1 MNILKNRIAEL
12 RKNKKASQ
20 EDVAKALG
28 ITRQAISLYE
38 RGEHEPRLETWQK
51 LADFFGV
58 SVPYIQGIEPKLS
71 AKDILKK
78 IIPELHKEYFD
89 NYLLLNGELPKDSFS
104 ISPST
109 TTTLNRLIEVKG
121 IKKKPID
128 FYSKDDKQF
137 ILNPEIKKYWF
148 DLLIPFVKGM
158 FNNGWI
164 FDNYISTNILIHFID
179 LKVTEQESKKE
190 SMSVLENYLIDLHY
204 FAFDEPLHH
213 LMNTSIKYSDFETA
227 KEHFD
232 KYFSFL
238 EEVRDKVFS
247 KSETEVLKKAFESR
261 SRMEERYGDKMLI
274 KKIKKQVNDG
284 DTKLA
289 RFLVETLNNWDDA
302 YKEYMTK

>member
-1 MNILKNRIAEL
+1 MGLATN
-12 RKNKKASQ
+12 
-20 EDVAKALG
+20 
-28 ITRQAISLYE
+28 TISRYE
-38 RGEHEPRLETWQK
+38 TGKREPKLETWKK
-51 LADFFGV
+51 LANFFGV

-89 NYLLLNGELPKDSFS
+89 NYLLLNGELPQDSFS

-109 TTTLNRLIEVKG
+109 TTTLNRLIDVKG

-158 FNNGWI
+158 YNNGWI
-164 FDNYISTNILIHFID
+164 FDNYISINTLMHFID
-179 LKVTEQESKKE
+179 FKVTEQESKKNK
-190 SMSVLENYLIDLHY
+190 MSILENYLVELHY

-227 KEHFD
+227 KKNFD

-238 EEVRDKVFS
+238 KEVKDKVFS
-247 KSETEVLKKAFESR
+247 KSEAEVLKEAFESR
-261 SRMEERYGDKMLI
+261 LRIEERYNDEILI
-274 KKIKKQVNDG
+274 KKIENQVNNG

-289 RFLVETLNNWDDA
+289 RFLVETLDNWDSA
-302 YKEYMTK
+302 HNKYMSK

>member
-1 MNILKNRIAEL
+1 MIKNRLKEM
-12 RKNKKASQ
+12 RKKHNFTLDDIQKMT
-20 EDVAKALG
+20 G
-28 ITRQAISLYE
+28 IKRGTYSNYE
-38 RGEHEPRLETWQK
+38 NGNTEPKIETWQK
-51 LADFFGV
+51 LANFFGV

-109 TTTLNRLIEVKG
+109 TTTLNRLIDVKG

-158 FNNGWI
+158 YNNGWI
-164 FDNYISTNILIHFID
+164 FDDYISINTLMHFID
-179 LKVTEQESKKE
+179 FKVTEQESKKNK
-190 SMSVLENYLIDLHY
+190 MSILENYLVELHY

-227 KEHFD
+227 KKNFD

-238 EEVRDKVFS
+238 KEVKDKVFS
-247 KSETEVLKKAFESR
+247 KSEAEVLKEAFESR
-261 SRMEERYGDKMLI
+261 LRIEERYNDEILI
-274 KKIKKQVNDG
+274 KKIENQVNNG

-289 RFLVETLNNWDDA
+289 RFLVETLDNWDSA
-302 YKEYMTK
+302 YKKYMSK

>member
-1 MNILKNRIAEL
+1 MNRIKEIRERKGIGQKELAE
-12 RKNKKASQ
+12 KINTSQ
-20 EDVAKALG
+20 
-28 ITRQAISLYE
+28 QAISLYE
-38 RGEHEPRLETWQK
+38 TGKREPRLETWKK
-51 LADFFGV
+51 LANFFGV

-148 DLLIPFVKGM
+148 DLLIAFVKGIY
-158 FNNGWI
+158 NNGWI
-164 FDNYISTNILIHFID
+164 FDNYISINTLMHFID

-213 LMNTSIKYSDFETA
+213 LMNTSIKYSDFKTA

-302 YKEYMTK
+302 YKKYMSK